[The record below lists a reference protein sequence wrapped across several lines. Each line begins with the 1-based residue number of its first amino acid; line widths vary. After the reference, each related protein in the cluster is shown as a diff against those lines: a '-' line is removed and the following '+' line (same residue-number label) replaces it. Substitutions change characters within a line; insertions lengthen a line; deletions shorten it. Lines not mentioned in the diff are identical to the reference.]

1 MFPKRVQSQVSSD
14 PNSRERQVARDGRR
28 DDRDGLGVLGLLG
41 VLADVGGE
49 GSAPSPVNLLMSAL
63 AACTTMTVESYAQR
77 KGWALERVTA
87 EAVHLS
93 DADGG
98 GYEVRVRFEGDLNAD
113 QLERLEA
120 IAGKCP
126 VHRVMASASTVR
138 VVVE

>member
-1 MFPKRVQSQVSSD
+1 MGEALHQARASTQHGSFRTTISTQGFELNSD
-14 PNSRERQVARDGRR
+14 GA
-28 DDRDGLGVLGLLG
+28 
-41 VLADVGGE
+41 ADVGGE

-98 GYEVRVRFEGDLNAD
+98 GYEVRVRFEGDLNAE